1 MFYPKTS
8 RDGDAGDCRA
18 YPLNHWCWISCGS
31 MLDSRACLVQSVERL
46 SCHMLWG
53 SRMPDLG
60 LESHQC
66 LCCTRD
72 ESEGPIT
79 YRWWSTQVRESNL
92 ALKPWADL
100 TRSSKQGYRGPTKRT
115 RVLQFLNFCSKK
127 GYRLVCLAV
136 IFFLTGSVFQQSLYR
151 YIIVNA
157 EFYWRRLTSS
167 FQILPCKVIS
177 LANSYAYICR

>member
-18 YPLNHWCWISCGS
+18 YPLNHWCWISRGS
-31 MLDSRACLVQSVERL
+31 MLDSRACLVQSVDRL

-72 ESEGPIT
+72 ESEESIT
-79 YRWWSTQVRESNL
+79 YRWWSTQAKSVEVL
-92 ALKPWADL
+92 
-100 TRSSKQGYRGPTKRT
+100 SSKGIQPGFETLGRPHQKSKTGYRGPTKRT
-115 RVLQFLNFCSKK
+115 RVLQFFSFSFFKKRLLVGLFGSYILSHGVSLSTIFVPGHYRECGNF
-127 GYRLVCLAV
+127 
-136 IFFLTGSVFQQSLYR
+136 ID
-151 YIIVNA
+151 
-157 EFYWRRLTSS
+157 ED
-167 FQILPCKVIS
+167 
-177 LANSYAYICR
+177 